1 MINKLKDLRLTLK
14 TTIIIGI
21 VLSAILF
28 SLNAFSIIYTK
39 DLITKKVNVQL
50 TNRLH
55 DLEQTIETFDE
66 LLKSTADSLYYA
78 FDSKFDNINI
88 NRNKSILIKGVKTP
102 EITNN
107 GIILNNNFDFVDN
120 YTKIKGSTAT
130 IFVRMGDD
138 FVRVSTSLKRLD
150 GTRTIGTF
158 LGKNSPAYESIMQ
171 GKKYFGDAYLFG
183 NNYMAVYNPII
194 KNGEIV
200 GILYIGL
207 NYTKSY
213 NNLKKRLSNIII
225 GETGYVYI
233 LSTKSNS
240 LGKTVLHPS
249 LVNKSMYKFK
259 DTNNYYF
266 IKDMFNKG
274 RGSVEYKWKGEDKIS
289 FYENYENRN
298 WKIIIT
304 ASKNDFLKESKE
316 YTLILTILS
325 IVSLIFIIICVYFII
340 RLQVLKPLT
349 NLQNALDDFFQFL
362 NNNNHNIKLIDVSCK
377 DEIGQMSELLN
388 KNVEKIQ
395 ANIIIDNEL
404 IKNTVDI
411 SNYVKEGHLSK
422 RITLNTNN
430 QKLDELKNVVNSM
443 LDSVQKNVN
452 IVQNVLESYSS
463 YDYTKNIDISNIEGE
478 IKELSIDV
486 NSLGIAISSMLK
498 DNLLNAYS
506 LTDNSKNLSSIMT
519 NLSSSSNEQAAS
531 LEETAASIEELT
543 STMTNNENNMTV
555 MSNNSKE
562 LQNSIIKGKELANK
576 TVKAMEEI
584 NVQTNSIAEAITVID
599 QIAFQT
605 NILSLNA
612 AVEAATAGEAGKGF
626 AVVAQEV
633 RNLAS
638 RSAEAAK
645 EIKDIVI
652 EASIKTTEGKDIA
665 NNMINDYENL
675 NNNIHTNADMIEDV
689 LNNFKE
695 QVRGIEQ
702 INNAVSS
709 LDIMTQENASIANN
723 ANDISILT
731 DTIASKIVE
740 DTNKNDFIGKNTF

>member
-1 MINKLKDLRLTLK
+1 
-14 TTIIIGI
+14 
-21 VLSAILF
+21 
-28 SLNAFSIIYTK
+28 
-39 DLITKKVNVQL
+39 
-50 TNRLH
+50 
-55 DLEQTIETFDE
+55 
-66 LLKSTADSLYYA
+66 
-78 FDSKFDNINI
+78 
-88 NRNKSILIKGVKTP
+88 
-102 EITNN
+102 
-107 GIILNNNFDFVDN
+107 
-120 YTKIKGSTAT
+120 
-130 IFVRMGDD
+130 
-138 FVRVSTSLKRLD
+138 
-150 GTRTIGTF
+150 
-158 LGKNSPAYESIMQ
+158 
-171 GKKYFGDAYLFG
+171 
-183 NNYMAVYNPII
+183 
-194 KNGEIV
+194 
-200 GILYIGL
+200 
-207 NYTKSY
+207 
-213 NNLKKRLSNIII
+213 
-225 GETGYVYI
+225 
-233 LSTKSNS
+233 
-240 LGKTVLHPS
+240 
-249 LVNKSMYKFK
+249 
-259 DTNNYYF
+259 
-266 IKDMFNKG
+266 
-274 RGSVEYKWKGEDKIS
+274 
-289 FYENYENRN
+289 
-298 WKIIIT
+298 
-304 ASKNDFLKESKE
+304 
-316 YTLILTILS
+316 
-325 IVSLIFIIICVYFII
+325 
-340 RLQVLKPLT
+340 
-349 NLQNALDDFFQFL
+349 
-362 NNNNHNIKLIDVSCK
+362 
-377 DEIGQMSELLN
+377 
-388 KNVEKIQ
+388 
-395 ANIIIDNEL
+395 
-404 IKNTVDI
+404 
-411 SNYVKEGHLSK
+411 
-422 RITLNTNN
+422 ITLNTNN

-519 NLSSSSNEQAAS
+519 NLSSSSNEQASS

-576 TVKAMEEI
+576 TVKSMEEI

>member
-1 MINKLKDLRLTLK
+1 MDK
-14 TTIIIGI
+14 
-21 VLSAILF
+21 F
-28 SLNAFSIIYTK
+28 
-39 DLITKKVNVQL
+39 Q
-50 TNRLH
+50 
-55 DLEQTIETFDE
+55 IET
-66 LLKSTADSLYYA
+66 A
-78 FDSKFDNINI
+78 
-88 NRNKSILIKGVKTP
+88 
-102 EITNN
+102 
-107 GIILNNNFDFVDN
+107 
-120 YTKIKGSTAT
+120 
-130 IFVRMGDD
+130 
-138 FVRVSTSLKRLD
+138 
-150 GTRTIGTF
+150 
-158 LGKNSPAYESIMQ
+158 Q
-171 GKKYFGDAYLFG
+171 
-183 NNYMAVYNPII
+183 
-194 KNGEIV
+194 
-200 GILYIGL
+200 
-207 NYTKSY
+207 
-213 NNLKKRLSNIII
+213 
-225 GETGYVYI
+225 
-233 LSTKSNS
+233 
-240 LGKTVLHPS
+240 
-249 LVNKSMYKFK
+249 
-259 DTNNYYF
+259 
-266 IKDMFNKG
+266 
-274 RGSVEYKWKGEDKIS
+274 
-289 FYENYENRN
+289 
-298 WKIIIT
+298 
-304 ASKNDFLKESKE
+304 
-316 YTLILTILS
+316 
-325 IVSLIFIIICVYFII
+325 
-340 RLQVLKPLT
+340 
-349 NLQNALDDFFQFL
+349 
-362 NNNNHNIKLIDVSCK
+362 
-377 DEIGQMSELLN
+377 
-388 KNVEKIQ
+388 
-395 ANIIIDNEL
+395 
-404 IKNTVDI
+404 
-411 SNYVKEGHLSK
+411 
-422 RITLNTNN
+422 
-430 QKLDELKNVVNSM
+430 
-443 LDSVQKNVN
+443 NVN

-519 NLSSSSNEQAAS
+519 NLSSSSNEQASS